1 MSRVEVKRW
10 KSELTWDSAKPY
22 HWKHKNFSRNNWLY
36 FYLKH
41 NLDYMGSLSTIINSI
56 LNFILFYCF
65 YGLPW
70 WLIGRELVCQWGRCG
85 FDPRVRTPGEGN
97 GNPLQYSYLRNSMD
111 RGIWLST
118 VHGVTK
124 GRTNLMTKQL
134 CFYRQS
140 LDLFHLGM
148 LTY

>member
-1 MSRVEVKRW
+1 MVEN
-10 KSELTWDSAKPY
+10 SSA
-22 HWKHKNFSRNNWLY
+22 NEGDVGLI
-36 FYLKH
+36 L
-41 NLDYMGSLSTIINSI
+41 GS
-56 LNFILFYCF
+56 
-65 YGLPW
+65 GP
-70 WLIGRELVCQWGRCG
+70 Q
-85 FDPRVRTPGEGN
+85 GN

-111 RGIWLST
+111 RGFWLST

-124 GRTNLMTKQL
+124 GWTNLMTKQL